1 MKQKNALRNKI
12 LAVKYQVKTVIVR
25 LAMTLKTENESKRK
39 QRKPKRRQMLQL
51 RKLNNRVTR
60 HKMYKKQR
68 LKNLA
73 KSKLLLVNNLQQ

>member
-12 LAVKYQVKTVIVR
+12 LAVKYQVKTVIVL